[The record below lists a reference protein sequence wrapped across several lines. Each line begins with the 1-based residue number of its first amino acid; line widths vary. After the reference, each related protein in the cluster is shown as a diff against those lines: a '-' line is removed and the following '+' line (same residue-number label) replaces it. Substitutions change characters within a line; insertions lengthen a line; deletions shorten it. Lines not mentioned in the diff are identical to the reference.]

1 MVLVLVGFFVDE
13 VLQLLSA
20 MMVVNEVL
28 VIVATLCLVGLD
40 VDVDC

>member
-1 MVLVLVGFFVDE
+1 MLLVLVGFFVDE

-28 VIVATLCLVGLD
+28 VMVAMLC
-40 VDVDC
+40 